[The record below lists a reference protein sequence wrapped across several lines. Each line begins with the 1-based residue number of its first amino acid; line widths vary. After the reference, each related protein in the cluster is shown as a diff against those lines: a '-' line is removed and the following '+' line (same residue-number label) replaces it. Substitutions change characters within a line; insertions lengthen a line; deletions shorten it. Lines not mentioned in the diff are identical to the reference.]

1 MVNMVI
7 STNYVISRREGRG
20 SAKDYIGE
28 GGREG
33 VSKSLHTVPFK
44 LNNPPDEFLSR

>member
-33 VSKSLHTVPFK
+33 RESAKVYIPY
-44 LNNPPDEFLSR
+44 LSN